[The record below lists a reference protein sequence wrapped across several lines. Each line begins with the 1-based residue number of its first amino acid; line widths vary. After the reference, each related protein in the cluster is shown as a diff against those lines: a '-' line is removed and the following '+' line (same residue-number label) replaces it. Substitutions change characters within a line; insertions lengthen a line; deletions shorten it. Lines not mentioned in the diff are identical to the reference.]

1 MLLTLGFCWVDVNP
15 SGPVHEY
22 KAPLNDEAVSDNKE
36 PAQSG
41 PLFPATGA
49 DGVAF
54 MVCRHDTGAL
64 LHPLTIAVTL

>member
-1 MLLTLGFCWVDVNP
+1 MV
-15 SGPVHEY
+15 
-22 KAPLNDEAVSDNKE
+22 EAVSDSKE

-54 MVCRHDTGAL
+54 MVTWVDAGAL
-64 LHPLTIAVTL
+64 LHPLTIAITL